1 MRVILTLMKI
11 LKAPYRDYLIIA
23 FTLIAITLDFLLPQ
37 TQFFLITVAVAGSLE
52 TAWNAIESLIE
63 RKISIDTFN
72 IFALLVSF
80 ATGEIASAAFIVLML
95 AVASILNWRTASRSQ
110 EAIKEL
116 LKLKPLTALCEKNG
130 VTKEIS
136 AKNIRKGDIL
146 IVKSGARIP
155 ADGMV
160 IFGNALVN
168 ESSVSGESALVQ
180 KIPGDIVA
188 SGTLNEEG
196 IIKVRA
202 AFVGKDSTLERM
214 IALVREAQKHKS
226 RTQKLADRFAAFF
239 LPFVIVSGALTY
251 YLTRNASMTAALFLI
266 ACADDIAVA
275 IPLAMSAAIGRAAK
289 RGVIIKGGQSF
300 DALGK
305 ITALVIDKTGTLTY
319 GTLAVQ
325 KISIEPHINEE
336 KFWRAL
342 AVAEKFSE
350 HPIARAVMHEAT
362 KHVKDIPDP
371 AHFTLYKGSGVVA
384 VLGTDEIIVGSERII
399 EEARIPILQEIK
411 NNIAHTKETY
421 GHTTSFLFINNV
433 YAGFI
438 ALSDIPR
445 NEAKESVATLKKL
458 GIGRIIMFTG
468 DNSATATRIANQLG
482 IEEFRAS
489 MTPEQKL
496 RELEELTKKY
506 IVGMVGD
513 GINDAPS
520 LARAHV
526 GIAMGSTGTAV
537 AVESADIVI
546 LSDDLSRIP
555 EMVILA
561 RSVQSVVRGDIV
573 IWFITNA
580 VGFWFVL
587 SGLAGPALAAFY
599 NFITDFLPPLNSA
612 RLFKKKSNHASA

>member
-1 MRVILTLMKI
+1 MKI